1 MTNIVL
7 EKLQSKDMEETYS
20 FVLQCR
26 SSLFPM
32 LDSKPLPIDLER
44 FKEFYI
50 DDPKGS
56 FLIARTEEGTLIG
69 TIGMRVYDHRFEVL
83 KYGEQKIVEIT
94 RLFVQTE
101 YRRHGL
107 GTTLFDELYIE
118 AKNKGIEIMY
128 LHTHPFLPG
137 AQVFWEKQGF
147 HLMKQTMEEEF
158 VTLHMDLNL

>member
-1 MTNIVL
+1 MTNIVI
-7 EKLQSKDMEETYS
+7 EKLQLKDLAEIYS

-32 LDSKPLPIDLER
+32 LDDKPLPIDLER

-50 DDPKGS
+50 DDPKSS
-56 FLIARTEEGTLIG
+56 FLIARTKEGTLIG
-69 TIGMRVYDHRFEVL
+69 TIGMREYDRRFEVL
-83 KYGEQKIVEIT
+83 KYGEQKIVEVT

-107 GTTLFDELYIE
+107 GTTLFNELYTV

-137 AQVFWEKQGF
+137 AQVFWEKQLF
-147 HLMKQTMEEEF
+147 HLIKQTVEAGF
-158 VTLHMDLNL
+158 VTLHMDLSI

>member
-1 MTNIVL
+1 MTNIVI
-7 EKLQSKDMEETYS
+7 EKLQLKDLEEVYS

-26 SSLFPM
+26 STLFPM
-32 LDSKPLPIDLER
+32 LDNKPLPVDLKR

-50 DDPKGS
+50 DAPNGS
-56 FLIARTEEGTLIG
+56 FLIARTKEGILIG
-69 TIGMRVYDHRFEVL
+69 TIGMREYDYRFEVL
-83 KYGEQKIVEIT
+83 KYGEQKTVEVT

-107 GTTLFDELYIE
+107 GTTLFNELYLE
-118 AKNKGIEIMY
+118 SKNKGIEVMY

-137 AQVFWEKQGF
+137 AKLFWEKQGF
-147 HLMKQTMEEEF
+147 HLVKETVEAGF

>member
-7 EKLQSKDMEETYS
+7 EKLQIKDLEEIYS

-32 LDSKPLPIDLER
+32 LDSKPLPVDLER
-44 FKEFYI
+44 FKEFYL

-56 FLIARTEEGTLIG
+56 FLIARTKEGILIG
-69 TIGMRVYDHRFEVL
+69 TIGMREYDHRFEVL
-83 KYGEQKIVEIT
+83 KYDVQKIVEVT
-94 RLFVQTE
+94 RLFVKTE

-107 GTTLFDELYIE
+107 GTTLFNELYKD
-118 AKNKGIEIMY
+118 ARKKGIGIMY

-147 HLMKQTMEEEF
+147 HLVEQTVEAGF